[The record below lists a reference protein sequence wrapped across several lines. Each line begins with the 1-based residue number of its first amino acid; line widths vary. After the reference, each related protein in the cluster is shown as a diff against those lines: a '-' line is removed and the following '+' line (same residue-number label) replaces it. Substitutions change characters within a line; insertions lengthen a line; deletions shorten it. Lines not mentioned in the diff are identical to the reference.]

1 VQVGC
6 TFTAPQLVSRKI
18 EGLWIGCIGVVGIAL
33 FLTVYTSYIEQI
45 ALNNFVE
52 WDVRT
57 LTAADY
63 TVEFNMK
70 ERFYQ
75 KFIEEF
81 G

>member
-1 VQVGC
+1 M
-6 TFTAPQLVSRKI
+6 
-18 EGLWIGCIGVVGIAL
+18 

-81 G
+81 GQQKPEH